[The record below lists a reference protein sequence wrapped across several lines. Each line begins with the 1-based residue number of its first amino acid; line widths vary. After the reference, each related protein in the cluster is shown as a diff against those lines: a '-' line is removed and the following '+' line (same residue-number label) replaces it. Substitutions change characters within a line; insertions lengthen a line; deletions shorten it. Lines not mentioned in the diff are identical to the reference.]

1 MGQIMTKHAKEF
13 GFILKETGACSF
25 LLFISCTHN
34 VWGGGEGRGLR
45 DYLLI
50 HFLPAFIPV
59 PTSSILSADNSQIYT
74 SRFIYLH
81 KAAN

>member
-34 VWGGGEGRGLR
+34 VWGGGGGGEGSQGLSF
-45 DYLLI
+45 DPFSTCLYSCADFI
-50 HFLPAFIPV
+50 H
-59 PTSSILSADNSQIYT
+59 SQC
-74 SRFIYLH
+74 
-81 KAAN
+81 